1 MRVGILT
8 VRLEVSWSRSLKDKR
23 SVLASLRDR
32 IRRRFNVSVIESG
45 LQDNCRM
52 IELSVAAIALSP
64 AYADEILEAVNRF
77 IEMATDAVVFTS
89 IKEIR

>member
-8 VRLEVSWSRSLKDKR
+8 VRLELSWSRSLKDKR
-23 SVLASLRDR
+23 SVLVSLRDR
-32 IRRRFNVSVIESG
+32 IRQRFNVSVIESG
-45 LQDNCRM
+45 LQENCRM

-77 IEMATDAVVFTS
+77 IETATDAVVLTS

>member
-23 SVLASLRDR
+23 SVLVSLRDR
-32 IRRRFNVSVIESG
+32 IRQRFNVSVIESG

-77 IEMATDAVVFTS
+77 IETATDAVVFTS

>member
-32 IRRRFNVSVIESG
+32 IRR
-45 LQDNCRM
+45 LM
-52 IELSVAAIALSP
+52 
-64 AYADEILEAVNRF
+64 
-77 IEMATDAVVFTS
+77 
-89 IKEIR
+89 

>member
-8 VRLEVSWSRSLKDKR
+8 VRLELSWSRSLKDKR
-23 SVLASLRDR
+23 SVLVSLRDR
-32 IRRRFNVSVIESG
+32 IRQRFNVSVIESG
-45 LQDNCRM
+45 LQENCRM